1 MFSTPPAR
9 TTSASPIAMRRAAST
24 TDSIPDAQLRDTE
37 WAGLSFGTPARS
49 AMIRAMF
56 AASTGV
62 AMFPKIDWSTADGLD
77 AGAGHRLDGRGAA
90 EVDRRDAR
98 EVRAHARERACGRR

>member
-9 TTSASPIAMRRAAST
+9 TTSASPVAMRRAAST
-24 TDSIPDAQLRDTE
+24 TDSIPDAQLRETE
-37 WAGLSFGTPARS
+37 WAGFSFGTPARS

-62 AMFPKIDWSTADGLD
+62 AMFPKIDWSIGRGLD
-77 AGAGHRLDGRGAA
+77 ARAGHRLDGRGAA
-90 EVDRRDAR
+90 EVDGR
-98 EVRAHARERACGRR
+98 HAQ